1 MSRRRPSRSRH
12 PTLGAEQDAPRPL
25 PLEVSPSC
33 ADAGP
38 KTHPPFTTSSIHK
51 DGREGEHGHH
61 HAPPARP
68 WRGVGMI
75 LTLIKTAFITA
86 KTHPPVA
93 DLRPGFTD
101 GYLLVTGWG
110 ARARSRTF
118 VSTGPAL
125 PSGRRPSPQRI
136 SGFVPVADPGSFAP
150 RPIPA
155 SLPSQ
160 IPGLSSP
167 GQYRFADLWAGRR
180 KARDCLPWLSHS
192 SEAPASG
199 SRCSANSAVPARR

>member
-33 ADAGP
+33 ADAGS

-51 DGREGEHGHH
+51 DGREGEHGQD

-86 KTHPPVA
+86 KTHPRSRSQARLHRWLLVGHRVGGPGKISDIRFDRPRFAVRTQAITTA
-93 DLRPGFTD
+93 DLGLRP
-101 GYLLVTGWG
+101 
-110 ARARSRTF
+110 RRRSRVF
-118 VSTGPAL
+118 
-125 PSGRRPSPQRI
+125 R
-136 SGFVPVADPGSFAP
+136 P

-167 GQYRFADLWAGRR
+167 GQYRFADLLAGSR
-180 KARDCLPWLSHS
+180 KARDCLPGLGHS